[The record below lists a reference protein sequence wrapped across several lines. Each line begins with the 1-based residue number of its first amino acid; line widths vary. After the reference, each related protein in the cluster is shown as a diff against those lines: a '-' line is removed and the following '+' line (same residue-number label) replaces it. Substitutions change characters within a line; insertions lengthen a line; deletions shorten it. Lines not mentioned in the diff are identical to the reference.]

1 MEVLMS
7 GFNYPYDE
15 YDDDFDQD
23 IIDLCKMIEENEEGN
38 IYLNNPIELS
48 KMEIVETIIKK
59 TVNTDELKITK
70 EVNEPFITSGGIGV
84 EGKSIKISNPKLFT
98 MILKLSDNIEFF
110 PKTNGNV
117 EMGIAFSG
125 IAVKIGS
132 VE

>member
-1 MEVLMS
+1 MS
-7 GFNYPYDE
+7 GFNYLYDE

-59 TVNTDELKITK
+59 TVNADELKITK

-98 MILKLSDNIEFF
+98 MTLKLSDNIEFF

>member
-1 MEVLMS
+1 MS
-7 GFNYPYDE
+7 GFNYLYDE

>member
-1 MEVLMS
+1 MS
-7 GFNYPYDE
+7 GFNYLYDE
-15 YDDDFDQD
+15 CDDDFDQD

-48 KMEIVETIIKK
+48 KMEIVESIIKK
-59 TVNTDELKITK
+59 TVNANELKITK
-70 EVNEPFITSGGIGV
+70 EVNEPFITSGGIGA

-117 EMGIAFSG
+117 EMGIAFSD

>member
-1 MEVLMS
+1 MS
-7 GFNYPYDE
+7 GFNYLYDE

-48 KMEIVETIIKK
+48 KMEIVESIIKK
-59 TVNTDELKITK
+59 TVNANELKITK
-70 EVNEPFITSGGIGV
+70 EVNEPLITSGGIGA

-117 EMGIAFSG
+117 EMGIAFSD

>member
-1 MEVLMS
+1 MS

>member
-1 MEVLMS
+1 MS
-7 GFNYPYDE
+7 GFNYLYDE

-23 IIDLCKMIEENEEGN
+23 IIDLCKMLEENEESN

-48 KMEIVETIIKK
+48 KMEIVESIIKK
-59 TVNTDELKITK
+59 TVNANELKITK
-70 EVNEPFITSGGIGV
+70 EVNEPFITSGGIGA

-117 EMGIAFSG
+117 EMGIAFSDV
-125 IAVKIGS
+125 AVKIGS

>member
-1 MEVLMS
+1 MS
-7 GFNYPYDE
+7 GFNYLYDE

-59 TVNTDELKITK
+59 TVNADELKITK